1 MTVPHRQTSFKGVN
15 MFKQLAVVTMMV
27 SFLVGCNTIH
37 GVGKDIER
45 GGEKLQNASE
55 KAQDKLH
62 EETPSK

>member
-1 MTVPHRQTSFKGVN
+1 

-27 SFLVGCNTIH
+27 SFLMGCNTIH